1 MATDSTL
8 VKLIILYAM
17 DKMDVALEEDVLTDL
32 CTSDNNWM
40 NYMDCKD
47 ALAALEEVSFILKK
61 TQQNKIIYSITHEG
75 RMCLANF
82 YTRIPFSQRDE
93 IYNAIKENRMK
104 YRRRQEYLS
113 DYYRNSDQTYTVHLR
128 IMKPGCEGTLVELKM
143 VVDSLET
150 ATYIYKNWQDRA
162 GSVYS
167 ALCDNLLDC

>member
-17 DKMDVALEEDVLTDL
+17 DKMEVALEEDVLTDL
-32 CTSDNNWM
+32 CTGDNNWM

-47 ALAALEEVSFILKK
+47 ALAALEDVSFILKK
-61 TQQNKIIYSITHEG
+61 NLQNKVIYSITHEG

-82 YTRIPFSQRDE
+82 YTRIPFSLRDE
-93 IYNAIKENRMK
+93 IYNAVKKDRMK
-104 YRRRQEYLS
+104 YRHRQEYLS

-128 IMKPGCEGTLVELKM
+128 IMKPGGEGTLVELKM
-143 VVDSLET
+143 VVDSQET

-162 GSVYS
+162 GSVYG
-167 ALCDNLLDC
+167 ALCDILLDC